1 MVESEKNS
9 AWLEQISI
17 QSDVIMDALTEKI
30 NLLGTNFPWED
41 RIRAILKREP
51 NMAGLYISGPKGCGK
66 HTIAACAIDQ
76 IKKTAK
82 PRSKYLA
89 IKGSDLMA
97 EGEDLSVAKERLNFL
112 FDSCYDKASDLYLL
126 LEGVEDCA
134 DLQGLLDFLGY
145 TAHLYKMNCDDYPR
159 LFLLLISDDELALP
173 SMLSDKLRRCRV
185 DYPSQKARCT
195 FIEIKA
201 EALFPETISSIDRLA
216 ILTNGYSYSD
226 LESLAAILLSV
237 KDITPDHCLQTE
249 ELAELVAEQQRKD
262 TKTQQN
268 LTFGAFAQL
277 AEGLP
282 TLIETLNRSLESIAA
297 NITAIPTAPTKIM
310 PAVQAA
316 SVLQNTPDSNVPQPT
331 EESERERISKEGI
344 GKQVVEIFGDQGRS
358 ILQNLGYDFNNLDA

>member
-1 MVESEKNS
+1 MVESEKTS

-17 QSDVIMDALTEKI
+17 QSDVVMDALTEKI
-30 NLLGTNFPWED
+30 NLLGTDFPWED

-82 PRSKYLA
+82 PSSEYLA

-97 EGEDLSVAKERLNFL
+97 EGEDLFVAKERLNFL
-112 FDSCYDKASDLYLL
+112 FDSCYDKASDLYLF
-126 LEGVEDCA
+126 LEGMEDCT

-159 LFLLLISDDELALP
+159 LFLLLISDEELALP
-173 SMLSDKLRRCRV
+173 SLLRDKLRHCRV
-185 DYPSQKARCT
+185 DFPSQASRRV
-195 FIEIKA
+195 FLEIKA
-201 EALFPETISSIDRLA
+201 EELFPGIISSVDRLTD
-216 ILTNGYSYSD
+216 LTNGYSYSD
-226 LESLAAILLSV
+226 LENLVAILFSM
-237 KDITPDHCLQTE
+237 KDIKPNNCLQTE
-249 ELAELVAEQQRKD
+249 KLAELVAEQQRKD
-262 TKTQQN
+262 TRTQQS
-268 LTFGAFAQL
+268 LIFEALAQL
-277 AEGLP
+277 ADGFEA
-282 TLIETLNRSLESIAA
+282 LNKSVESIAA
-297 NITAIPTAPTKIM
+297 NITAIPTAPAQIM

-344 GKQVVEIFGDQGRS
+344 GKQVVEIFGEQGRS